1 MTEKLKIIILS
12 TLLTLI
18 TASIGITSIISN
30 FFEGT
35 TIYIL
40 LSSVVII
47 VVIISLIDLGNI
59 RIKWLINNPIIK
71 TLSIIFLSISLIYY
85 LSILGILVNNLFY
98 IITPITITLSV
109 TLILVIILSCNKRL
123 INNNLFF
130 VLSIISI
137 FFIIFFSFLF
147 PKSNLKL
154 DIINIDKHSI
164 YLYSYII
171 LIVDLIFYKLHFQQ
185 KYDKKLSK
193 TFIISCLIAI
203 ILLSFYTYLDL
214 TITKVNYTNTPF
226 RNILKYLL
234 VLPNSNI
241 YFDLLYLIIVFIIIV
256 FKLIIYGDYIRIFLL
271 CKKNIKNYFY
281 IYLLVFLV
289 GNTLVNQV
297 KNETM
302 YLNNLL
308 AILTC
313 ISILLVFTIGGVRI
327 VKRLYQFTKKQGWFS
342 LW

>member
-1 MTEKLKIIILS
+1 MSEKLKIIILS

-18 TASIGITSIISN
+18 SASIGITSLICNI
-30 FFEGT
+30 FEGT

-40 LSSVVII
+40 LSSAVII
-47 VVIISLIDLGNI
+47 VVFVSLIDLGNI
-59 RIKWLINNPIIK
+59 KIKELINNPLIK
-71 TLSIIFLSISLIYY
+71 ILSIIFLSFSLIYY
-85 LSILGILVNNLFY
+85 LSILGILINNLFY
-98 IITPITITLSV
+98 IITPMTITISI

-123 INNNLFF
+123 INNNIFF
-130 VLSIISI
+130 ILGIIST
-137 FFIIFFSFLF
+137 FFIIFFTILF

-154 DIINIDKHSI
+154 DIVQIDKRSI

-171 LIVDLIFYKLHFQQ
+171 LIVDLIFYKLHFSQ
-185 KYDKKLSK
+185 KPDKTLSK
-193 TFIISCLIAI
+193 TLIISSLMAI

-241 YFDLLYLIIVFIIIV
+241 YYDLLYLIIVFMVIV
-256 FKLIIYGDYIRIFLL
+256 FKLIIYGDYLRIFLL
-271 CKKNIKNYFY
+271 CKKNIKSYFI
-281 IYLLVFLV
+281 IYLLLFLV
-289 GNTLVNQV
+289 GNTIVNQI
-297 KNETM
+297 KNETI

-313 ISILLVFTIGGVRI
+313 ISILLIISIGGVRV
-327 VKRLYQFTKKQGWFS
+327 VKRIYQFTKK
-342 LW
+342 

>member
-18 TASIGITSIISN
+18 SASIGITSLVSN
-30 FFEGT
+30 IFEGS

-40 LSSVVII
+40 LSSAVII
-47 VVIISLIDLGNI
+47 VIIISLIDLGS
-59 RIKWLINNPIIK
+59 IKLKELINHPLIK
-71 TLSIIFLSISLIYY
+71 TLSIIFLSFSLIYY
-85 LSILGILVNNLFY
+85 LSIIGILINNLFY
-98 IITPITITLSV
+98 IITPMTITISI

-123 INNNLFF
+123 INNNLF
-130 VLSIISI
+130 LLLGIISI
-137 FFIIFFSFLF
+137 IFIIFFTFLF
-147 PKSNLKL
+147 PNSNLKL
-154 DIINIDKHSI
+154 DVIKINKRSI

-171 LIVDLIFYKLHFQQ
+171 LIVDLIFYKLHFSQ
-185 KYDKKLSK
+185 KPDKTLSK
-193 TFIISCLIAI
+193 TLIISSLTAI

-241 YFDLLYLIIVFIIIV
+241 YLDLLYLIIVFVVIV
-256 FKLIIYGDYIRIFLL
+256 FKLIIYGDYLRILLL
-271 CKKNIKNYFY
+271 CKKNIKSYFF
-281 IYLLVFLV
+281 IYLIVFLV

-297 KNETM
+297 KNEM
-302 YLNNLL
+302 IYLNNLL

-313 ISILLVFTIGGVRI
+313 VSILLIILIGGVRV
-327 VKRLYQFTKKQGWFS
+327 VKRIYRFTKK
-342 LW
+342 